1 MQPATERRPIHPYIV
16 LLAAIVLPGSGYVL
30 AGEPKRGFTMQ
41 MFMIVFAIVTW
52 HLAPAGA
59 SIVGKLAGGLF
70 LYALSI
76 PESYRI
82 ARLKW
87 DAFAK
92 RPVSTESRRDA
103 GQ

>member
-1 MQPATERRPIHPYIV
+1 MKRDPLNPY
-16 LLAAIVLPGSGYVL
+16 LALFAAILLPGSGYVL

-59 SIVGKLAGGLF
+59 SMIGKLSGGLF

-76 PESYRI
+76 PESYSL
-82 ARLKW
+82 ARARW
-87 DAFAK
+87 QAAHTVASQDEG
-92 RPVSTESRRDA
+92 R
-103 GQ
+103 